1 MWCLVCAELY
11 QSLLSAV
18 VTHSVRHSDARS
30 FGACMEYAW
39 HALFGEAW
47 QLPPFHTS
55 AEALTAYCQRSF
67 QLEPCLKLFLQIN
80 H

>member
-1 MWCLVCAELY
+1 
-11 QSLLSAV
+11 
-18 VTHSVRHSDARS
+18 
-30 FGACMEYAW
+30 MEYAW